1 MIPINFALV
10 NCQQA
15 QFTHDHN
22 IHGSIYIYIYRE
34 RERGMYEC
42 KRMPMIDKVG
52 ASRNRDQWLC
62 YEYKKL

>member
-22 IHGSIYIYIYRE
+22 IHGSRYIYIYRE
-34 RERGMYEC
+34 REREKGGGGDV
-42 KRMPMIDKVG
+42 RMQTHANDRQSM
-52 ASRNRDQWLC
+52 R
-62 YEYKKL
+62 